1 MRQFNTLPSKPYTE
15 KRSYLLSSS
24 SNSSKEQVRGHL
36 WWPSGC
42 YSTLLMQG
50 AGVLSPVREL
60 RSYMLSGQNTINKKI
75 IYKNKQT
82 TKSKK
87 LMQASGWIQFH
98 AVSICSLPQ
107 LCPHKWAPK
116 LYLDTC
122 NLTCPG
128 NLLCGPT
135 SLQYSH
141 SMLIFI

>member
-1 MRQFNTLPSKPYTE
+1 MEMRQFNTLPSKPYTE

-87 LMQASGWIQFH
+87 LMQASG
-98 AVSICSLPQ
+98 
-107 LCPHKWAPK
+107 
-116 LYLDTC
+116 
-122 NLTCPG
+122 
-128 NLLCGPT
+128 
-135 SLQYSH
+135 
-141 SMLIFI
+141 